1 MFKYVYEVAPVD
13 FTDGTML
20 IENYIDSVISDLSW
34 YKDLLLEDISVDENV
49 SDETDMN
56 LYDNP
61 FETSSFM
68 GGEHVFCKL
77 KKIGKDVEN
86 ICKYFNAKKIKI
98 SKKEIR
104 IFSVPTDGECTVSYM
119 VKISNNGTTY
129 IFSDLYFPFL
139 NKRDNNIEKFD

>member
-1 MFKYVYEVAPVD
+1 MFKYVYEIAPID

-20 IENYIDSVISDLSW
+20 IGNYIDSIISNLSW
-34 YKDLLLEDISVDENV
+34 YKELLLEDTPVDEDV
-49 SDETDMN
+49 ADEIGVN

-61 FETSSFM
+61 FETSFM

-86 ICKYFNAKKIKI
+86 ICKYFNEKKITI
-98 SKKEIR
+98 SKKGIR
-104 IFSVPTDGECTVSYM
+104 IFSVPTDGECTISYM